1 MIKHLDPP
9 LLTYR
14 PIWPP
19 WKPKNNEKKF
29 SKRLDCLSRDRT
41 RYLPRATPLHWP
53 LHYRATL
60 FIMVKICIFISMTI
74 FLILIK
80 ENEFYNIKTRLN
92 LGLFSV
98 KTFLQPS
105 FALAATITFAKIW
118 PRGQNIF
125 EIVWTVKNYGSWVL

>member
-1 MIKHLDPP
+1 
-9 LLTYR
+9 
-14 PIWPP
+14 
-19 WKPKNNEKKF
+19 
-29 SKRLDCLSRDRT
+29 
-41 RYLPRATPLHWP
+41 
-53 LHYRATL
+53 
-60 FIMVKICIFISMTI
+60 MTI
-74 FLILIK
+74 FSILIK

-125 EIVWTVKNYGSWVL
+125 EIVWTVENYGSWVL